1 MKKNTGAI
9 EIYLFAKKPKSKEGI
24 SITQAMK
31 KFTYVNLDDFS
42 ESQDTSIMRY
52 DTKLHTF
59 IFAGKLDLPKQEN
72 IGELFIESSEIV
84 GLDPSKTDVVLTKS
98 AALKLSKLPFNTF
111 YGTPFIICENKR
123 PIFTGYFWSGYSSLM
138 STTFQVMYDHV
149 QKDFASINHFKMYKA
164 NGFGHEI
171 GKVPE
176 IEKYPEIQKLTEAF
190 KRDNKII

>member
-1 MKKNTGAI
+1 MYLRTVIILSLLLCNSCVKQKEHVEAVKKSTGAI
-9 EIYLFAKKPKSKEGI
+9 EIYLFAEKPKSKEGI

-98 AALKLSKLPFNTF
+98 AALKLSKLH
-111 YGTPFIICENKR
+111 
-123 PIFTGYFWSGYSSLM
+123 FTAHHLSFVKTRDQFLQVISGAVILR
-138 STTFQVMYDHV
+138 
-149 QKDFASINHFKMYKA
+149 
-164 NGFGHEI
+164 
-171 GKVPE
+171 
-176 IEKYPEIQKLTEAF
+176 L
-190 KRDNKII
+190 